1 MATRGSKNLTIFAK
15 VDGSGQVTTDVS
27 KINTSI
33 AGVAAAARAATTDAA
48 DLGGAF
54 SRLSGLAGIIN
65 TKIGAAGKAVAGMTA
80 GIRSMSGAIGGVLG
94 AFGPWINAINLVIS
108 AGHWL
113 YDVLTTE
120 VEPAQERIEPQTR
133 GLAAAYLALGEGA
146 SWAAV
151 QIELAAQASQ
161 KAARERADQLDAD
174 IQAQKQLVAQLTGPA
189 SRLTA
194 DVEAAKVAERR
205 GELTKRELLDMIDER
220 ELALKNLATAKER
233 LATLEAMIPA
243 REAELREIAQIERAK
258 KDAAEAERQRAR
270 EEEDAR
276 RAADMAER
284 ERLAAQKAAAEKARQ
299 QTAAEIAEL
308 AALRRAADDA
318 VWAAEAH
325 SAEET
330 YAREVAAAQAAAA
343 QKIQDAGRLAE
354 AIDLIDQQYAARRAK
369 REAAERERMAAERD
383 AWILQAEARAA
394 AAMQDPSAVES
405 DPRVQRLAA
414 DIAALQADEE
424 RYLSESQAFRDQ
436 YAEAY
441 IATTDALIQAE
452 QRRADIIEQLEVE
465 RTKKA
470 QEETKKRIRA
480 EWSMTDATRGAMDA
494 QIKGL
499 DALAEA
505 SAATGQGAVAMQALQ
520 MTAAGLQA
528 VADATDYA
536 AEAAANYA
544 IGNIGTAIGLTA
556 ASTGKT
562 IAAAAYAKGL
572 IDLGFSAFDTGGSA
586 TQSAPQASSA
596 ALTGSQTSEKTTE
609 IAVTMQFAGNAGRLG
624 RYLIEEINA
633 EARTAG
639 GARVNSQVLR

>member
-1 MATRGSKNLTIFAK
+1 
-15 VDGSGQVTTDVS
+15 
-27 KINTSI
+27 
-33 AGVAAAARAATTDAA
+33 
-48 DLGGAF
+48 
-54 SRLSGLAGIIN
+54 
-65 TKIGAAGKAVAGMTA
+65 
-80 GIRSMSGAIGGVLG
+80 
-94 AFGPWINAINLVIS
+94 
-108 AGHWL
+108 
-113 YDVLTTE
+113 
-120 VEPAQERIEPQTR
+120 
-133 GLAAAYLALGEGA
+133 
-146 SWAAV
+146 
-151 QIELAAQASQ
+151 
-161 KAARERADQLDAD
+161 
-174 IQAQKQLVAQLTGPA
+174 
-189 SRLTA
+189 
-194 DVEAAKVAERR
+194 
-205 GELTKRELLDMIDER
+205 
-220 ELALKNLATAKER
+220 
-233 LATLEAMIPA
+233 
-243 REAELREIAQIERAK
+243 
-258 KDAAEAERQRAR
+258 
-270 EEEDAR
+270 
-276 RAADMAER
+276 
-284 ERLAAQKAAAEKARQ
+284 
-299 QTAAEIAEL
+299 
-308 AALRRAADDA
+308 
-318 VWAAEAH
+318 
-325 SAEET
+325 
-330 YAREVAAAQAAAA
+330 
-343 QKIQDAGRLAE
+343 
-354 AIDLIDQQYAARRAK
+354 
-369 REAAERERMAAERD
+369 
-383 AWILQAEARAA
+383 
-394 AAMQDPSAVES
+394 MQDPSAVES

-556 ASTGKT
+556 ASAGKT

-572 IDLGFSAFDTGGSA
+572 IDLGFSAFDTGSGQA
-586 TQSAPQASSA
+586 SAPQASSA
-596 ALTGSQTSEKTTE
+596 ALTGSTASEKTTE